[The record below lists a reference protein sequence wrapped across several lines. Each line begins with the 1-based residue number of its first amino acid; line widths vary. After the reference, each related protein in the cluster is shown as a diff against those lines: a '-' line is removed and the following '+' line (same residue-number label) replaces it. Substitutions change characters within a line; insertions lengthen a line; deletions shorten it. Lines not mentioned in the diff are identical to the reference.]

1 MADAGHD
8 ISAVVCPDDYIDQ
21 ALAADGRVRR
31 FAACFERTADLR
43 ATRAVIQAARAVRPD
58 YLVGSFAREYWP
70 TALVGRALGIP
81 VVLFRHLDEHFSPQT
96 ARLLPRLVHRVVAP
110 SEFLRQRIID
120 RGVVP
125 ARTAVLFNSIDS
137 SVFHPDALARVR
149 TREQLGFVNGDVIV
163 GFVGR
168 LESKKGVHMLVL
180 ALDAAMAR
188 CPQLRALWIG
198 SGKEGAKVETAI
210 TKSRH
215 HARHVRLP
223 WSVDL
228 PAYYAAMDMLAFP
241 SIGSEAFGRVAV
253 EAQACG
259 VPVLASRTGG
269 VPETLLA
276 GQTGVLLPPG
286 DVTAWADAL
295 VAIAGDAGARARMG
309 AAGRRFVCEA
319 FDGHRIARDFERLL
333 RGETQTPLVTR

>member
-1 MADAGHD
+1 M
-8 ISAVVCPDDYIDQ
+8 
-21 ALAADGRVRR
+21 
-31 FAACFERTADLR
+31 
-43 ATRAVIQAARAVRPD
+43 
-58 YLVGSFAREYWP
+58 
-70 TALVGRALGIP
+70 
-81 VVLFRHLDEHFSPQT
+81 
-96 ARLLPRLVHRVVAP
+96 
-110 SEFLRQRIID
+110 
-120 RGVVP
+120 
-125 ARTAVLFNSIDS
+125 LFNSIDS

-149 TREQLGFVNGDVIV
+149 TREQLGFVDGDVIV

-241 SIGSEAFGRVAV
+241 SLGSEAFGRVAV

-295 VAIAGDAGARARMG
+295 VAIAGDAGACARMG